1 MGKKEKNTTKSI
13 KEVAP
18 RIEDD
23 QLGENASGIGQQDE
37 IYKKEHHKKEK

>member
-1 MGKKEKNTTKSI
+1 MNKKGSNNTKGKKAFS
-13 KEVAP
+13 P

-23 QLGENASGIGQQDE
+23 QLGENASGIDQQNE